1 MIVKTFANVN
11 DLQAYITAN
20 SVTVAKTASI
30 YFDAASGH
38 HVIVHA
44 P

>member
-1 MIVKTFANVN
+1 MIVKTFANVE
-11 DLQAYITAN
+11 DLQAYLTAN
-20 SVTVAKTASI
+20 AVTVAKTAAI

-38 HVIVHA
+38 HVLVHV

>member
-1 MIVKTFANVN
+1 MIVKSFANLN
-11 DLQAYITAN
+11 DLALYITAQAI
-20 SVTVAKTASI
+20 TVAKTAAI